1 MQTNSRH
8 SDSGRPQKILLARR
22 SDRCRELMQR
32 LATAGLHADARAP
45 ICFEGSP
52 DPESVRR
59 AVQQVD
65 DYAWV
70 VFSSPEGVQRWL
82 AAEGTQPRRIAAV
95 CPATAAALEERGWS
109 VERVGNSVGAR
120 GLVDVFPEAAAQD
133 GQRILL
139 VRPEEGRPELPFGLR
154 QKNYRVDDVAFYRT
168 THSPDAEEIAAD
180 LIGGIYT
187 GVLFASPSAVD
198 ALFGQTSDADALRTA
213 LASMHLVAIGE
224 TTAGALRRKSLAA
237 IVANSPVTED
247 LYRALVLPSR
257 LSGD

>member
-8 SDSGRPQKILLARR
+8 SESDPPRKFLLARR

-32 LATAGLHADARAP
+32 LATAGFHADARAP
-45 ICFEGSP
+45 ICFGASP

-65 DYAWV
+65 EYAWV
-70 VFSSPEGVQRWL
+70 VFSSPEGVDRWL

-95 CPATAAALEERGWS
+95 GPATAAALEDHGWS
-109 VERVGNSVGAR
+109 VERLGSSVGAQ
-120 GLVDVFPEAAAQD
+120 GLVDVFPEAAVQD

-139 VRPEEGRPELPFGLR
+139 VRPEEGRPELPLGLQ

-168 THSPDAEEIAAD
+168 MHSPDAGEIASD
-180 LIGGIYT
+180 LIGGIYA

-198 ALFGQTSDADALRTA
+198 ALFGETADADALRAA

-224 TTAGALRRKSLAA
+224 TTAGALHRKGLAA
-237 IVANSPVTED
+237 IVAASPAAED

-257 LSGD
+257 LSGN